1 MRPAVFPT
9 SLFAALALVAAVAA
23 SPPAMAKAPV
33 VVELYT
39 AQGCSACIKANE
51 AVDAL
56 ADRSG
61 VLPLTFSVDY
71 WDYLGWKDTF
81 AAPEFSERQRAY
93 AKKLALRDVYTPQVI
108 VDGRFQTAGG
118 HPERVDKLIKDAAK
132 AAADPPDMAFTRAG
146 ARIAV
151 GSGPSPKGGAEV
163 WLIRYDPHEQQVEVK
178 RGENRGKTVV
188 HRNVVRQ
195 LVKLGPWAGRPR
207 TYAVPEADDDGLAA
221 VVVVQAVK
229 TGRILALKQAKPAK
243 PAKPA
248 T

>member
-1 MRPAVFPT
+1 MRPAAFPT
-9 SLFAALALVAAVAA
+9 LLIAALALTVAFAA
-23 SPPAMAKAPV
+23 RPAMAKAPV

-51 AVDAL
+51 AIDAL
-56 ADRSG
+56 ADKPG

-81 AAPEFSERQRAY
+81 AAPEFTDRQRAF
-93 AKKLALRDVYTPQVI
+93 ARSLALREVYTPQVI

-118 HPERVDKLIKDAAK
+118 RADRVDKLVKDAAK
-132 AAADPPDMAFTRAG
+132 NASDPPDMAFTRAG

-151 GSGPSPKGGAEV
+151 GSGPAPKGGAEV
-163 WLIRYDPHEQQVEVK
+163 WLVRYDPHQQQVEVK

-195 LVKLGPWAGRPR
+195 LVKLGTWAGKPR
-207 TYAVPEADDDGLAA
+207 SFAVPEADEDGLET
-221 VVVVQAVK
+221 VVLVQAAK
-229 TGRILALKQAKPAK
+229 TGRILAVKQAKLAGK
-243 PAKPA
+243 
-248 T
+248 

>member
-71 WDYLGWKDTF
+71 L
-81 AAPEFSERQRAY
+81 S
-93 AKKLALRDVYTPQVI
+93 
-108 VDGRFQTAGG
+108 
-118 HPERVDKLIKDAAK
+118 LIH
-132 AAADPPDMAFTRAG
+132 
-146 ARIAV
+146 I
-151 GSGPSPKGGAEV
+151 
-163 WLIRYDPHEQQVEVK
+163 
-178 RGENRGKTVV
+178 
-188 HRNVVRQ
+188 
-195 LVKLGPWAGRPR
+195 
-207 TYAVPEADDDGLAA
+207 
-221 VVVVQAVK
+221 
-229 TGRILALKQAKPAK
+229 
-243 PAKPA
+243 
-248 T
+248 